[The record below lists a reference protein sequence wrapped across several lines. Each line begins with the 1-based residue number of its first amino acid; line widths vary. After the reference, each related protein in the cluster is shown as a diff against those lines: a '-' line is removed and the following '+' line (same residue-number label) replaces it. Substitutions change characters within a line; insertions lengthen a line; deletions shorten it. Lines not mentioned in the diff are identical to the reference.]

1 MTAPR
6 ALRWRTRAF
15 VAALVLL
22 VASAPAWA
30 AIFSDIQGLPMQRAI
45 ERLAA
50 KGVFRGTSGTTFNP
64 SGPVARGDF
73 AVLLVRALGL
83 DTQGLPVPAFKD
95 AADIPRDQQPAIA
108 ALSNLGSVSPVAE
121 GKGKIEVK
129 KGTLVYTLA
138 TDRATY
144 GPADLI
150 KITFSVTNT
159 SNQNMTFEHA
169 NSQLY
174 DFIIRA
180 SDGQEV
186 AKWSLGRPFL
196 PLEQPVALAAG
207 QTFSW
212 PTLWKQ
218 LDQSDDP
225 VPAGRYEIV
234 AVHTTKSNPT
244 SLSLFFNKGV
254 MGAQADGTFRP
265 KEEITRLELA
275 TVAARAIG
283 LGDAPGVGLN
293 VADANAVP
301 QAARATVAAAIE
313 KRLIGVV
320 GTREFRPAQKA
331 TRSEV
336 AQALDALMDTLKRY
350 NFSKGTLKDP
360 ISGTPPQLT
369 IEDDSKR
376 LRTYRVARN
385 HVVYRNDRQAEL
397 RDLRPGDALLF
408 LNIGDVGDV
417 AYIEATGR

>member
-129 KGTLVYTLA
+129 KGALVYTLA